1 MCMITHVAV
10 VGILALTFKNLT
22 AYSFIAIFAV
32 SSFFMGML
40 ENYIMPMF
48 AAASDYG
55 AWKTGNRLDGITMSI
70 YSLTITSG
78 VLIATFIRSGV
89 LMAVNLDAVTAGGE
103 ITSAFVGGLGNLF
116 SWIPFVMSLLS
127 LVFVLLVPLNDK
139 RIAQIN
145 EDIAAGITAKD
156 STLKL

>member
-103 ITSAFVGGLGNLF
+103 ITSAFVGG
-116 SWIPFVMSLLS
+116 
-127 LVFVLLVPLNDK
+127 
-139 RIAQIN
+139 
-145 EDIAAGITAKD
+145 
-156 STLKL
+156 